1 MYLYIKNNKGF
12 TLLEGLMG
20 MFVMSV
26 LVMLILQMVLVLNDT
41 MISYYNKRQDTLF
54 IMQANRD
61 FFKSQNTYVKDNIL
75 YFETYDKE
83 TITYEK
89 SEDKIIRQVNNA
101 GYEVILSNI
110 ESAKF
115 YEENNKFYLEV
126 KHNNEQEKILYIGT
140 NYF

>member
-1 MYLYIKNNKGF
+1 
-12 TLLEGLMG
+12 